1 MLNTAT
7 ASSRNRPAKAA
18 RSWYREPWPWLLMA
32 GPGTVVLAGIVTTWL
47 AITSD
52 DGLVAGDYYKR
63 GIAINKTLAREERA
77 RLLGLAG
84 ELQLDS
90 DGVRLRLE
98 AHHTSGELPRRLRL
112 TLSHATRSGLDRHL
126 VLEGGNGS
134 WRTIGTALD
143 LGEGR
148 WLAVLGDEPGTWRLT
163 ASFRS
168 PADRKIAFGDSGS

>member
-90 DGVRLRLE
+90 DHRRSAVALRS
-98 AHHTSGELPRRLRL
+98 AHGTGSVLKD
-112 TLSHATRSGLDRHL
+112 TLSEGIHGLATRLDHRAHY
-126 VLEGGNGS
+126 
-134 WRTIGTALD
+134 
-143 LGEGR
+143 
-148 WLAVLGDEPGTWRLT
+148 PGHYCNRRQPVW
-163 ASFRS
+163 
-168 PADRKIAFGDSGS
+168 